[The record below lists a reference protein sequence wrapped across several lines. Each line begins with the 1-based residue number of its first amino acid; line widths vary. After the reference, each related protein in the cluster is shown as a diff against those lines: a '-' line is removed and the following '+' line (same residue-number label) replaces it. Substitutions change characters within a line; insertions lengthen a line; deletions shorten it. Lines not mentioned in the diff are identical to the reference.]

1 MRDFVDSYAASL
13 AICDLERGSFKIPP
27 ECAKFRE
34 ASLSQIAIRSSGQAQ
49 LHVSEAEIGLCLSAM
64 ATSDAAWSTW
74 ISYRH
79 KALRFCEAAR
89 GENERDQS
97 ILLYQRLT
105 KVIEN
110 LTNGVEAELKKRMDE
125 LDSRARQT
133 FDNLGQLS
141 TRIDQLGD
149 GLSKMGQ
156 YLSDDLD
163 KAIKKSAH
171 LMNGGLQNAE
181 NLEKLLGALLQNM
194 GDRNAQMASAHELA
208 VRQTS
213 SQVSNE
219 VEALGQIVAAVGA
232 SSLVL
237 QEKIVSAPIYSTFLK
252 DPIANCLSADINNQH
267 GRLTGPST

>member
-1 MRDFVDSYAASL
+1 M
-13 AICDLERGSFKIPP
+13 
-27 ECAKFRE
+27 
-34 ASLSQIAIRSSGQAQ
+34 
-49 LHVSEAEIGLCLSAM
+49 SEAEIGLCLSAM

-97 ILLYQRLT
+97 ILLYQRFT

-213 SQVSNE
+213 FQVSNE

>member
-1 MRDFVDSYAASL
+1 
-13 AICDLERGSFKIPP
+13 
-27 ECAKFRE
+27 
-34 ASLSQIAIRSSGQAQ
+34 
-49 LHVSEAEIGLCLSAM
+49 VSEAEIGLCLSAM

-105 KVIEN
+105 KVIES

-125 LDSRARQT
+125 LDNRARQT

-141 TRIDQLGD
+141 TRVDQLGD
-149 GLSKMGQ
+149 GLSKIGQ
-156 YLSDDLD
+156 YLSDDLE
-163 KAIKKSAH
+163 KAMKKSAH

-181 NLEKLLGALLQNM
+181 SLEKLLGALLKNIA
-194 GDRNAQMASAHELA
+194 DRNAQMASAHELA

-219 VEALGQIVAAVGA
+219 VEALAQIVAAAGA

-237 QEKIVSAPIYSTFLK
+237 QEKIVSAPNLVNSPK
-252 DPIANCLSADINNQH
+252 DPIANSLSADVNIQH
-267 GRLTGPST
+267 GGLIGPPTRRPRGRSRPATCYHPEPCLRP